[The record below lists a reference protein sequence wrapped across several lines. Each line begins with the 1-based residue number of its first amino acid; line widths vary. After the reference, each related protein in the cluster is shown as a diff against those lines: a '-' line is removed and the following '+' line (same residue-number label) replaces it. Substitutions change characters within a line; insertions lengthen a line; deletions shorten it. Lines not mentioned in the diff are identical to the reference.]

1 MMLTMLRRGVS
12 LVEVLVVTGLMTLLT
27 LILTEIYFASY
38 KVFEHGSAHTDIQQR
53 CRETVNRIVPL
64 IMGASE
70 PALTQDAVYLP
81 DNVDASRGSE
91 LWFYSPDDLFG
102 NAVYD
107 PRNPVFYFYRVR
119 QLSGDVVLEKLA
131 MNGTTLA
138 SPPPRVLGKAMGDLT
153 FERID
158 TGLVQIEVAAS
169 AKVRGAVNRERTI
182 DTKLRTTVSIPFY
195 TSQ

>member
-131 MNGTTLA
+131 MPGSC
-138 SPPPRVLGKAMGDLT
+138 SPCVSCSSPMTDMAMGSIMMQVAVLLIHMLIT
-153 FERID
+153 AVAIMNPS
-158 TGLVQIEVAAS
+158 TMPLALVP
-169 AKVRGAVNRERTI
+169 VNRTMVRAM
-182 DTKLRTTVSIPFY
+182 RR
-195 TSQ
+195 